1 MLTAEEVREQARQRA
16 AWWETEAFECDAIG
30 CSGAARY
37 CRRTAAMIRAV
48 FLESQTDDP
57 R

>member
-48 FLESQTDDP
+48 FLESQSDDP